1 MVVKL
6 DMEINYTNQIRFLL
20 TRTNVLI
27 DIFYDNSKGMCHAMK
42 HAKVKAYKPIPNID
56 GTEELLPM
64 PEFFNDNKGMMNKAY
79 ELIVRDRR
87 GTLGN

>member
-1 MVVKL
+1 
-6 DMEINYTNQIRFLL
+6 MEIKYTNQIRFLL
-20 TRTNVLI
+20 NKTNVLI

-64 PEFFNDNKGMMNKAY
+64 PDYMTENEGMMNKAY
-79 ELIVRDRR
+79 ELIMKDRR
-87 GTLGN
+87 GKLKPDKP

>member
-1 MVVKL
+1 
-6 DMEINYTNQIRFLL
+6 MEIKYTNQICFLINK
-20 TRTNVLI
+20 TNVLI

-64 PEFFNDNKGMMNKAY
+64 PDYMTENEGMMNKAY
-79 ELIVRDRR
+79 ELIMKDRR
-87 GTLGN
+87 GKLKPDKP